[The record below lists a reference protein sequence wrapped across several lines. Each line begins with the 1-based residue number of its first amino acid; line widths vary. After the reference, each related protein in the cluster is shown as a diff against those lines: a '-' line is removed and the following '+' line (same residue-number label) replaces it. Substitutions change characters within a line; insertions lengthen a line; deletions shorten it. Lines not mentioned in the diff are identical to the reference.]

1 MKTRHGQAGAGLIE
15 VLVAIVL
22 LATALLGFTRL
33 QLETLKNQRLSYG
46 HSMAQALAFD
56 LSERIHANPEG
67 ISSYAVSGIADS
79 PAAGGCT
86 TDCSSVSVA
95 AQDLADWQRAIE
107 RSALPLGNADVEV
120 SAGRVTITIEW
131 QDSLSDALVLQPFT
145 FEVRRP

>member
-1 MKTRHGQAGAGLIE
+1 MNARHGQTGAGLIE

-33 QLETLKNQRLSYG
+33 QLETSKNQRLSYG
-46 HSMAQALAFD
+46 HSMAQVLAFD
-56 LSERIHANPEG
+56 LSERIHANPEVV
-67 ISSYAVSGIADS
+67 SSYAVSGVADS
-79 PAAGGCT
+79 PSAGGCT
-86 TDCSSVSVA
+86 TGCSPASLA

-120 SAGRVTITIEW
+120 SAGQVTITIEW
-131 QDSLSDALVLQPFT
+131 QDSLSNALVLQPFT